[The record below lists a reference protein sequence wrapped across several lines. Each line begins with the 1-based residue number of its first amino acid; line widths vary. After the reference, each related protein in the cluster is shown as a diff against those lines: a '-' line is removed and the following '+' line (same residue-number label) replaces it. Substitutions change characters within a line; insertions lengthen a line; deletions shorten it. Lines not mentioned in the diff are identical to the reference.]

1 MMTSVNL
8 YDPFGFTN
16 VSKGTVGFDDMIKK
30 LTSISE
36 TLPKISTYPPY
47 NIRKTGENTYVI
59 EIAVAGFGQQ
69 DIEIVM
75 EDGTLTIKG
84 QVNSDEDSEFLF
96 KGIADRAFTR
106 KFTLADTRVT
116 SGEGTIDTSVG
127 NSVNIIISEYDSI
140 NSRYPAHSGKVMF
153 EIYDDSP
160 TPRRQYS
167 EVSFLLASDGSDIFY
182 TESNKIYTSDLLV
195 DVAVDIVSGTNNIV
209 ANIVDVTG
217 SSTVVYTIK
226 VVSQSILT

>member
-1 MMTSVNL
+1 MTSVNL

-30 LTSISE
+30 LSSISE

-106 KFTLADTRVT
+106 KFTLADTV
-116 SGEGTIDTSVG
+116 EVKNADL
-127 NSVNIIISEYDSI
+127 I
-140 NSRYPAHSGKVMF
+140 NGMLKIWLERFIPENKKPKKI
-153 EIYDDSP
+153 EI
-160 TPRRQYS
+160 
-167 EVSFLLASDGSDIFY
+167 GSK
-182 TESNKIYTSDLLV
+182 EE
-195 DVAVDIVSGTNNIV
+195 
-209 ANIVDVTG
+209 
-217 SSTVVYTIK
+217 SSTEK
-226 VVSQSILT
+226 KLLTE